1 MKREVKGNCPVAAM
15 RLASCFGPTWCGVG
29 WPGLK
34 TNKPGSDLSLLDH
47 KKHGA
52 LVPKASFHSQNLA
65 EVYSFSL
72 AMKQAELS
80 AAKLSTEESGVD
92 GWDYLGHAICQAHV
106 WQTNTA

>member
-1 MKREVKGNCPVAAM
+1 M

-52 LVPKASFHSQNLA
+52 LVPKAPFHSQNLA